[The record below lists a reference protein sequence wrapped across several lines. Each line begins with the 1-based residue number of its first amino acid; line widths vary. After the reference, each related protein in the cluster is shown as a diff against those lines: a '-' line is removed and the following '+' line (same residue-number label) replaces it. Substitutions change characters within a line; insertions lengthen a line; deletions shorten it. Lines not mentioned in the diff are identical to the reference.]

1 VKITNYAGI
10 DVGSNAIRLL
20 LMAAL
25 DYEGKTHYK
34 KVSLVRV
41 PIRLGQDVFTDGRI
55 TDRNADRLVSSMTA
69 FEDLMKAHEVE
80 HFRACA
86 TSAMRDASN
95 GTEIADQIR
104 KESGIELDII
114 SGKEEAEIIYSTHIE
129 NILDKKKNYLYIDV
143 GGGSTEMT
151 LFVGGKAVS
160 MKSFNIGTIRLLNG
174 LVEDTDWDEMK
185 TWLKK
190 HRVEFKN
197 LEAIGSGGN
206 INRIYKM
213 NFKTNWQPLYRDEL
227 VDSTDVIKSMI
238 YEERLIKLNMNID
251 RADVVIH
258 AANIFLKVTKWAKIR
273 KIHVPKMGLADGLI
287 RQMHENRR
295 SF

>member
-1 VKITNYAGI
+1 MKITNYAGI

-227 VDSTDVIKSMI
+227 VGSTDVIKSMI

-287 RQMHENRR
+287 RQMHENMR
-295 SF
+295 SL